1 MLAKRTLSMVLC
13 LALAVTS
20 GGVCI
25 ASTNNLVQ
33 ETRAAAQ
40 QENEGQPESEAV
52 KTTDQ
57 EAKEE
62 SFGGP
67 PEAVKLEG
75 EILED
80 DTKAEEPEDTRCL
93 HEFTAA

>member
-1 MLAKRTLSMVLC
+1 MKHIARLWENMLAKRTLSMVLC

-40 QENEGQPESEAV
+40 QENEG
-52 KTTDQ
+52 
-57 EAKEE
+57 
-62 SFGGP
+62 
-67 PEAVKLEG
+67 
-75 EILED
+75 
-80 DTKAEEPEDTRCL
+80 
-93 HEFTAA
+93 